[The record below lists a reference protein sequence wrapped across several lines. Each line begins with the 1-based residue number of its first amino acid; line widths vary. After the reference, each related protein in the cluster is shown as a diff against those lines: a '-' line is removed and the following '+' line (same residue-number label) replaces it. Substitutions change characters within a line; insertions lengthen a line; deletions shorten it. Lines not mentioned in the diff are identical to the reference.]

1 MLKILSRFSP
11 STIKNQI
18 LKIWKTVAIGIFISL
33 GGAGFTVLVA
43 KLTDNPIW
51 MLVKD
56 PADTKRFAS
65 YIGMLSNWGV
75 ILWTA
80 TAVICL
86 FSAVLLKQQK
96 APNATVRFLLVSGI
110 FSLLLGIDDLY
121 MLHDRLFP
129 KMFHVPEILFYLL
142 YFFAFAAY
150 LVYFTPQILKYDYLL
165 FMAAFLFFVFSRQFF
180 IKIPYLSQFNTTGD
194 MLKYFGIVFWLAFF
208 YRTALHEMT
217 ALLHSEKQPA

>member
-86 FSAVLLKQQK
+86 FSTVLLKQQK

-208 YRTALHEMT
+208 YRTALHEVT